1 MLAHILKVFISASII
16 VIVSEI
22 SKKNTTMGGL
32 IASIP
37 LISILSMIWLY
48 LDTNDIGK
56 VKQLS
61 NGILWMTFPSLSLF
75 LTLPIFI
82 NLGIKFYLSLFI
94 SIIVA
99 FIFYGLTLFGID
111 YFEIKI

>member
-1 MLAHILKVFISASII
+1 MLTHILKVFISACII

-22 SKKNTTMGGL
+22 SKKNATMGGL

-94 SIIVA
+94 SIIIT
-99 FIFYGLTLFGID
+99 FIFYGLTLFSID

>member
-1 MLAHILKVFISASII
+1 
-16 VIVSEI
+16 
-22 SKKNTTMGGL
+22 MGGL

-94 SIIVA
+94 SIIVT
-99 FIFYGLTLFGID
+99 FIFYGLTLFSID

>member
-1 MLAHILKVFISASII
+1 MLTHILKVFISVCII

-94 SIIVA
+94 SIIVT

>member
-94 SIIVA
+94 SIIVT